1 MKRLLF
7 AGWLLSMVS
16 TTIAQEIDLENFA
29 ERLFQVQSEDAAYED
44 IYESLLLFYT
54 DQLNLNEAEEDE
66 LSSLFIL
73 SPVQVHALLEHRE
86 EFGNLISIYELQ
98 AIPHFDLET
107 IQNLIPFVT
116 IGKSGAQNKP
126 LLQRIRDER
135 NKYFLLR
142 ATRIVEQQRGFRE
155 GEENGYLGSP
165 EKIYGRFRASRRN
178 DFSLGFTFEKD
189 AGETLDR
196 MDFYSFHGM
205 LENQGLFSKIIVG
218 DFQMQVGQGLVFGSG
233 FNPGKGAET
242 VNTVKRNTLGVRP
255 YTSVLETGFFRGVGV
270 TIPTGKIE
278 ITAFASRL
286 LQDGRLQQDTLDD
299 QFDAFVNSIQRSGLH
314 RTETEFASR
323 DQITES
329 NLGGYLTYR
338 SNRKLSIGLS
348 GLATSFDENIVPTDA
363 TYKRFDFRGDQNQLG
378 SLFGSYQWNS
388 LNMFGEFARSSSG
401 GTAMVAGVLASPSR
415 AIDLAFSV
423 RDYQRDFNSFYGN
436 AFGEATNLRNEKG
449 MYWGI
454 KYSPSRKYTLVA
466 YYDKFKFPWLRFGV
480 DAPSQGAEWLSRL
493 TYRPSREVSVFLQVR
508 EESKE
513 VSISEVNL
521 SKLRD
526 RIKRNYI
533 LNVDYA
539 TSKNLSFRTRLQASS
554 QDEAGT
560 FTKGFAIIQDL
571 NYNIGRFRISGR
583 MAMFET
589 DDYDNRQYVYERD
602 VLYAFSIPAYNGR
615 GIRNYLLVRYQ
626 VSDKLDFWMRYGRFS
641 YRDQN
646 SVGSGLDESEGPYRT
661 EIKWMMRVV
670 F

>member
-1 MKRLLF
+1 MKRFLF
-7 AGWLLSMVS
+7 TGWLLSMVS
-16 TTIAQEIDLENFA
+16 ISLAQEIDLENFA

-54 DQLNLNEAEEDE
+54 DPLNLNEAKEDE

-73 SPVQVHALLEHRE
+73 SPIQVHALLEHRE
-86 EFGNLISIYELQ
+86 QFGNLISIYELQ

-107 IQNLIPFVT
+107 IQNLTAFVT
-116 IGKSGAQNKP
+116 IGNTGAQNKP
-126 LLQRIRDER
+126 LLQRIRNER

-142 ATRIVEQQRGFRE
+142 ATRIAEQQRGFKE
-155 GEENGYLGSP
+155 GEENGYMGSP

-205 LENQGLFSKIIVG
+205 LENQGPFSKIIIG

-278 ITAFASRL
+278 ITALASRL

-314 RTETEFASR
+314 RTETEIASK

-338 SNRKLSIGLS
+338 PNRKLSIGLS

-363 TYKRFDFRGDQNQLG
+363 TYKRFDFRGKQNQLG
-378 SLFGSYQWNS
+378 SVFGTYQWNS
-388 LNMFGEFARSSSG
+388 LNMFIEFARSSSG

-423 RDYQRDFNSFYGN
+423 RDYQRDFHSFYGN
-436 AFGEATNLRNEKG
+436 PFGEGSIARNEKG

-454 KYSPSRKYTLVA
+454 KFSPSRKYTLVA

-513 VSISEVNL
+513 VSISEINL
-521 SKLRD
+521 SKLHD

-539 TSKNLSFRTRLQASS
+539 TNKNLSLRTRLQASS
-554 QDEAGT
+554 QDEGGT
-560 FTKGFAIIQDL
+560 FSKGFAIIQDV
-571 NYNIGRFRISGR
+571 NYNIGRFRLSGR

-641 YRDQN
+641 YRDRN

-661 EIKWMMRVV
+661 EIKWMMRWKL
-670 F
+670 